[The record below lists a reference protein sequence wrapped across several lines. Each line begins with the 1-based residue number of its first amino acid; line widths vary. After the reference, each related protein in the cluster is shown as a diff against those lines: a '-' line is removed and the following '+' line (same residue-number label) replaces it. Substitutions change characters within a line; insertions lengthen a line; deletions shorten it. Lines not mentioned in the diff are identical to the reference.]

1 MFGLHQVIEVGH
13 MGGRSNV
20 EYWLRHRGIE
30 TGEDLITAIFEAAKN
45 GNRVLED
52 SEVLA
57 IVAEHGALPTT
68 EPDQGGGASA

>member
-20 EYWLRHRGIE
+20 EHWLRYRKIE
-30 TGEDLITAIFEAAKN
+30 ASESLVTAIFEAAKAS
-45 GNRVLED
+45 NRVLKD

-57 IVAEHGALPTT
+57 IVADH
-68 EPDQGGGASA
+68 